1 MQKSQIFIINRN
13 INRQIIQLSKKLI
26 CVFLTLF
33 FLFST
38 VVPKTQEFKNS
49 FFTVLNCAVNN
60 IIKVNFYEEYLKTI
74 TGIMDYVSD
83 ISDVS
88 DMVQSVLA
96 KTSSSKTDNNNNNN
110 IPINTSEDNE
120 VIIQNSTN
128 NQIETLK
135 ANLSY
140 LIYETTNK
148 LYNICESVK
157 TNTGNQTSNMGILF
171 FILFS
176 ILVVRI
182 KDTIAVILNKKYKIL
197 NRLA

>member
-1 MQKSQIFIINRN
+1 MQKSKKFIINRN
-13 INRQIIQLSKKLI
+13 INRQIIQFSKKLI
-26 CVFLTLF
+26 CIFLMLF
-33 FLFST
+33 FLFGT
-38 VVPKTQEFKNS
+38 IVPKTQEFKNS

-60 IIKVNFYEEYLKTI
+60 IIKMNFHEEYLKAI
-74 TGIMDYVSD
+74 TGIMDYVLD

-88 DMVQSVLA
+88 DIAQPILT
-96 KTSSSKTDNNNNNN
+96 KTSNSKTDNNNIPTN
-110 IPINTSEDNE
+110 ISEDNE
-120 VIIQNSTN
+120 VIIQNTN

-148 LYNICESVK
+148 LYNIYESIK
-157 TNTGNQTSNMGILF
+157 INIGNRTLSVGILF

-182 KDTIAVILNKKYKIL
+182 KDTIALIFSIDRKL